1 MRIQTLTEETRQNL
15 LKDLLKRSPD
25 SYGEYEERVSAILK
39 NVKENGDKAL
49 FDYTEQFDHVHLT
62 KETIRVTESEIK
74 EAYEKTD
81 AKLVE
86 VIRKALNNIKSYH
99 EKQNSTVGLT
109 VNLTERFL
117 VRRLPL

>member
-86 VIRKALNNIKSYH
+86 VIRKALNILKLS
-99 EKQNSTVGLT
+99 
-109 VNLTERFL
+109 
-117 VRRLPL
+117 